1 MTSNRLIDFSTKTL
15 IKDTSY
21 KQSFESTQSENPI
34 GGTYNSSQYA
44 KFSKAAL
51 EKNRSMMSN
60 YGATILR

>member
-1 MTSNRLIDFSTKTL
+1 LLKCSTKTL

-21 KQSFESTQSENPI
+21 KQSFEQSHSENAML
-34 GGTYNSSQYA
+34 GTGKSSTYA
-44 KFSKAAL
+44 KFSKAAF